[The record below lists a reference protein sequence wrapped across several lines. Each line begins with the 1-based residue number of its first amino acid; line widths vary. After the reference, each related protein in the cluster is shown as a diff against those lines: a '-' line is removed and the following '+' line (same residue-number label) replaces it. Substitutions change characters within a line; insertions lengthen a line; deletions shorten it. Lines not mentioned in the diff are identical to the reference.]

1 MAMYSYLNR
10 PSTNCKEDRED
21 EDIAMPVKPTSSAT
35 KGGAGPSKGNGRG
48 RLPPAIESLA
58 ALTPCHR
65 GQDIQSRGGRVDDW
79 YRIVAG
85 MATKSVLMADGR
97 RQIVDFLLPGDFFGF
112 SARDTRAFD
121 VEAASEG
128 TVVARYPRRLVEPL
142 VDSDPRIARQIR
154 ERAFE
159 SISRVQA
166 RVLILGQP
174 TSLKKVCAFLLEM
187 AERSGGRASGEIVL
201 PMSRYDIAD
210 YLAVS
215 VETVSRALTSLQR
228 RRVIALSGRRK
239 VKIIDR
245 AAVEEGCQK
254 RRAMPPTG
262 C

>member
-1 MAMYSYLNR
+1 MNF
-10 PSTNCKEDRED
+10 KEDR
-21 EDIAMPVKPTSSAT
+21 EDIAMPVKPTSSAA
-35 KGGAGPSKGNGRG
+35 KGDAGPFKGHGRG
-48 RLPPAIESLA
+48 SLPPAIESLA
-58 ALTPCHR
+58 AVTPCHR
-65 GQDIQSRGGRVDDW
+65 GQEIQSRGGRVDDW

-128 TVVARYPRRLVEPL
+128 TVVACYPRRLVEPL
-142 VDSDPRIARQIR
+142 VDSDPGIARQIR

-166 RVLILGQP
+166 RVLVLGQP

-187 AERSGGRASGEIVL
+187 SERSGARASGEGEIVL

-210 YLAVS
+210 YLAIS
-215 VETVSRALTSLQR
+215 VETVSRALTSLHR

-254 RRAMPPTG
+254 RRAIPSTE